1 MTNKTMTSLSEAE
14 KEFLLEQASIL
25 MKDFF
30 VIEQTFN
37 DAASFNKMVKNLFT
51 RPIANKLR
59 DLI

>member
-51 RPIANKLR
+51 RPIC
-59 DLI
+59 